1 MSFRTRLGVF
11 FVLIVAL
18 PMIAITVLVVSVTN
32 DSRTGK
38 ADARVGGA
46 LVTARGIY
54 AGDLQSSRQAARVIA
69 ADPRLGAAIRSGSQA
84 RIQALARTLAAEQG
98 VESLVIRGSGGQPLA
113 SVGSDLIA
121 QGTVKLQN
129 QVGTRVGEVSAS
141 TTTTRDYLR
150 AVHQGTGLDAA
161 VSGAGVPLTSTAD
174 LGDQS
179 LPDPGTA
186 ADLTIGSN
194 DMRAATRVLPGGTGL
209 RLTLVGPIGPKGFFS
224 KQPLVLLALG
234 IFFVVAMLFALGILR
249 ALSGQVRSMLA
260 AARRIGDGDF
270 TGEVPVVGK
279 DEMAGLARE
288 FNRMRERLAGQVG
301 QLRKQRD
308 EIETATHRIGEA
320 FAAGLDRQA
329 LLEIVLEASLAA
341 CQAEYG
347 MIALG
352 GTSGGEVERGTPS
365 AELRDAI
372 LVGEERST
380 REGRLL
386 ETKHGEIVVLS
397 SPLGVAGEPARRGG
411 VMSVARSGDQFNA
424 SERDIFG
431 YLLNQISVSI
441 ENVSLH
447 ELVSQQAVTDDL
459 TGLSNTRRFRDLLE
473 KEAARA
479 KRFGHELALLMLDL
493 DDFKQINDAYGH
505 LQGDEVL
512 RRVARSLD
520 VESRGFD
527 EPCRWGGEEFAIALP
542 ETDITGAMDVAER
555 VRARIEAQVVERV
568 GATGTLSVTAS
579 VGVATTR
586 GGSEEIDALL
596 AAADAALYRAK
607 AAGKNR
613 VEAASPVAAPS
624 RRFSQ

>member
-1 MSFRTRLGVF
+1 M
-11 FVLIVAL
+11 
-18 PMIAITVLVVSVTN
+18 
-32 DSRTGK
+32 
-38 ADARVGGA
+38 
-46 LVTARGIY
+46 
-54 AGDLQSSRQAARVIA
+54 IA
-69 ADPRLGAAIRSGSQA
+69 ADPRLGAAIHSGSQS
-84 RIQALARTLAAEQG
+84 RIQAVARNLATEQG

-113 SVGSDLIA
+113 TVGSDLIA
-121 QGTVKLQN
+121 QGTVQLQN
-129 QVGTRVGEVSAS
+129 QVGSPVGEVSAS
-141 TTTTRDYLR
+141 TTTTRDYLQRRPPGDR
-150 AVHQGTGLDAA
+150 ARRGCWGLRHPADVHGRRGR
-161 VSGAGVPLTSTAD
+161 PE
-174 LGDQS
+174 
-179 LPDPGTA
+179 LPGPGTA
-186 ADLTIGSN
+186 ADATIGNN
-194 DMRAATRVLPGGTGL
+194 DVRAATRVLPGGTGV
-209 RLTLVGPIGPKGFFS
+209 RLTMFGPIGPKGFFS

-234 IFFVVAMLFALGILR
+234 IFFVVALLFALGILR
-249 ALSGQVRSMLA
+249 ALSGQVRTMLA
-260 AARRIGDGDF
+260 AAQRIGDGDF
-270 TGEVPVVGK
+270 SGEVPVVGH

-288 FNRMRERLAGQVG
+288 FNRMRERLAAQMG
-301 QLRKQRD
+301 QLRRQRD
-308 EIETATHRIGEA
+308 EIEAATHRIGEA
-320 FAAGLDRQA
+320 FASGLDRQA
-329 LLEIVLEASLAA
+329 LLEIVLEASLTA

-352 GTSGGEVERGTPS
+352 GTSGGEVERGTPT

-386 ETKHGEIVVLS
+386 ETKHGDIVVLS

-411 VMSVARSGDQFNA
+411 VMSVARAGEPFNA
-424 SERDIFG
+424 AERDIFG

-542 ETDITGAMDVAER
+542 ETDITGALDVAER

-568 GATGTLSVTAS
+568 GATGELSVDGLGRRRNAQGGSRRSTRSSRPRTRRSIARRPQARTAS
-579 VGVATTR
+579 RPSAEVSAR
-586 GGSEEIDALL
+586 
-596 AAADAALYRAK
+596 
-607 AAGKNR
+607 
-613 VEAASPVAAPS
+613 S
-624 RRFSQ
+624 RRFSR